1 MGKQS
6 VNEKILQRRVIC
18 VSGMFFCIH
27 KMNALYVEK
36 MNFKTKWFYI
46 KKVIISFLDCHVHFL
61 SYEYASF
68 ISLNK
73 RFGDM
78 DDNVSG

>member
-1 MGKQS
+1 MLGKQS

-27 KMNALYVEK
+27 KMNALYVE
-36 MNFKTKWFYI
+36 
-46 KKVIISFLDCHVHFL
+46 KVIISFLDCHVHFL

>member
-1 MGKQS
+1 MCQ
-6 VNEKILQRRVIC
+6 VCL
-18 VSGMFFCIH
+18 FCIH

-36 MNFKTKWFYI
+36 LFLKLNSFTS
-46 KKVIISFLDCHVHFL
+46 KVIILFLDCYVHFL
-61 SYEYASF
+61 SCEHAIF

-73 RFGDM
+73 RFGDI